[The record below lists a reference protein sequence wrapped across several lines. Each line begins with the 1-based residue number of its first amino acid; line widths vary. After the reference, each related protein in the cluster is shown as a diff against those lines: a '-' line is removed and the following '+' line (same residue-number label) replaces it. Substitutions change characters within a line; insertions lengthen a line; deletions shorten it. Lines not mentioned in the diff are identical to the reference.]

1 MAEKGS
7 AKALPA
13 LEVVDEIGSTNVELL
28 ARGRAGAPHGTAI
41 RARVQTAGRGQRAH
55 GWTSPEGGLYFSV
68 LIRPQVPAAQLPGLP
83 VACALGVLRALHEM
97 GCVEA
102 KLKWPNDVVVDGRKL
117 VGILTE
123 LTSSPE
129 GSFAVCGIGLNIHAP
144 QVPARGSAGAVA
156 LAPAGLMDILD
167 ADAPTIDLDTLA
179 SHIRFAVLD
188 TVASWQEGLAEGR
201 VTAEAPSDAPLS
213 TLVDAYNARLAFLYE
228 PMDVYAIDGD
238 IVDSGVFAG
247 VDVWGRA
254 TVLHEDAEP
263 AVYDATAVSL
273 RPAR

>member
-1 MAEKGS
+1 MAENGN
-7 AKALPA
+7 AKTLPA
-13 LEVVDEIGSTNVELL
+13 LEVVDEIGSTNAELL
-28 ARGRAGAPHGTAI
+28 ARGRAGAPHGTAV

-55 GWTSPEGGLYFSV
+55 GWVSPEGGLYFSV

-83 VACALGVLRALHEM
+83 VACALGVLQALHEM

-123 LTSSPE
+123 LGSSPE
-129 GSFAVCGIGLNIHAP
+129 GPFAVCGIGLNVHTP
-144 QVPARGSAGAVA
+144 QVPSRGGAGAAA
-156 LAPAGLMDILD
+156 LAPVGLVGILGS
-167 ADAPTIDLDTLA
+167 DAPAIDLDTLA

-247 VDVWGRA
+247 VDAWGRA
-254 TVLHEDAEP
+254 LVLHADADP
-263 AVYDATAVSL
+263 AAYDAAAVSL